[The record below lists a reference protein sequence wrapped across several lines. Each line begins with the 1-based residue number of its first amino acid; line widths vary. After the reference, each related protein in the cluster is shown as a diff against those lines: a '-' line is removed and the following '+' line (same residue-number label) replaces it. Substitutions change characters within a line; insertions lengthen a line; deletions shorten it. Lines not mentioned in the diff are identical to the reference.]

1 MIGRVYKIIT
11 NCSDEKIYI
20 GSTQQECE
28 RRWQEHTCHYKLWKN
43 GKTNYTSSF
52 DLFEKYGIDNC
63 RIVLIK
69 QYEVVDEKH
78 LRVYEQLYI
87 NKFKPINKVNSFFIR
102 FLSDKNRYKK
112 LLKMRPNYHQERY
125 QQALVRNPNHNKDEY
140 QRKLERN
147 PNHNQDDYQ
156 RKLERNPNYHQER
169 YQQALVRNPNHN
181 KDVYQNRREQ
191 QLKTK
196 SEKIT
201 CECGAIISRG
211 NISKHII
218 TKKHLDNLNS
228 KPKIDRKSEKIT
240 CECGLEIRRDSLW
253 RHKQRSKHQ
262 KLMEQQQQL

>member
-156 RKLERNPNYHQER
+156 
-169 YQQALVRNPNHN
+169 
-181 KDVYQNRREQ
+181 NRREQ